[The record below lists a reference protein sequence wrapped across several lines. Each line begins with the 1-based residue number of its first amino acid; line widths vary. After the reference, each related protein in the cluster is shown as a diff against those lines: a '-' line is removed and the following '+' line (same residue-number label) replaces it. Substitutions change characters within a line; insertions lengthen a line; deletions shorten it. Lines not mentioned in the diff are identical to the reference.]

1 MPRVSSDIITHKLSV
16 YKEAR
21 PIAQKKHKLGEEK
34 KLVAKEGIKKLLSV
48 ELIRKSRYTS
58 WLANVVMVTKTN
70 IIMPQGFSKHPRD
83 KEKTA
88 FMTNDA
94 NYYYE
99 VMSFDLKN
107 AEATYQWLM
116 DKVFK
121 GMIGWNVEVY
131 MNDIVVKLVS
141 FDQHIKDLEEVFEA
155 LRRTNMRLNPEK
167 CAFGVEEVSS

>member
-1 MPRVSSDIITHKLSV
+1 LIDEEHKTCVGTTITAVKAELIDQALKRNVDLFAWTTLDMPRVSPDIITHKLSV

-107 AEATYQWLM
+107 AEATYQ
-116 DKVFK
+116 
-121 GMIGWNVEVY
+121 
-131 MNDIVVKLVS
+131 
-141 FDQHIKDLEEVFEA
+141 
-155 LRRTNMRLNPEK
+155 
-167 CAFGVEEVSS
+167 

>member
-1 MPRVSSDIITHKLSV
+1 LIDEEHKTCVGTTITAVKAELIDQALKRNVDLFAWTTLDMPRVSSDIITHKLSV

-107 AEATYQWLM
+107 AEATYQ
-116 DKVFK
+116 
-121 GMIGWNVEVY
+121 
-131 MNDIVVKLVS
+131 
-141 FDQHIKDLEEVFEA
+141 
-155 LRRTNMRLNPEK
+155 
-167 CAFGVEEVSS
+167 